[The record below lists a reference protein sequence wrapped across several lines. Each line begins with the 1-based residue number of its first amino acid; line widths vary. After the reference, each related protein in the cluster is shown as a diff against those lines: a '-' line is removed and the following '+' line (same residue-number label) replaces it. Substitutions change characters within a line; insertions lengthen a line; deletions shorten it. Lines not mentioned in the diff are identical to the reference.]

1 VTSRFLDEVV
11 ALAAT
16 DGSRV
21 RVGPWEELPVPPED
35 GSPLVKPG
43 TEDGQEFTWPVDHLA
58 HRRVRADAA
67 ARAVTDAVSAL
78 PSDGAV
84 DAAGC
89 DIGPGGAQD
98 AASSAPWA
106 RELEVLLAERA
117 ARRSRHEEVVELPSH
132 LSTSALVAFAG
143 NPERFAAELRRPMPA
158 APARAARRGTAFHAW
173 VEEHYARAA
182 IVDLFDLPG
191 SADEDPMADEELPAM
206 RERFLASPWATRV
219 PIEIETAVETVVGGV
234 AIRGRIDAVFA
245 DVEGADW
252 VIVDWK
258 TGRRPSGET
267 ARIRA
272 LQLAAYRIAWA
283 RLRGVDPA
291 RVRGAFYYAGSAET
305 VWPELADESEISA
318 LLVGVPPA

>member
-1 VTSRFLDEVV
+1 
-11 ALAAT
+11 
-16 DGSRV
+16 
-21 RVGPWEELPVPPED
+21 
-35 GSPLVKPG
+35 
-43 TEDGQEFTWPVDHLA
+43 
-58 HRRVRADAA
+58 
-67 ARAVTDAVSAL
+67 
-78 PSDGAV
+78 
-84 DAAGC
+84 
-89 DIGPGGAQD
+89 
-98 AASSAPWA
+98 
-106 RELEVLLAERA
+106 
-117 ARRSRHEEVVELPSH
+117 
-132 LSTSALVAFAG
+132 
-143 NPERFAAELRRPMPA
+143 
-158 APARAARRGTAFHAW
+158 
-173 VEEHYARAA
+173 
-182 IVDLFDLPG
+182 
-191 SADEDPMADEELPAM
+191 MADEELPAM

-305 VWPELADESEISA
+305 VWPDLADESEISA